1 MQPHFHVTATADD
14 GTRAEHIEGE
24 GAYLPALAV
33 ARRLVQEARLPGGTV
48 TYNPMT
54 GDAPFCGAGDGQTGG
69 QALLYRGVGA

>member
-33 ARRLVQEARLPGGTV
+33 AVTWKCGCMVGPPGLPG
-48 TYNPMT
+48 
-54 GDAPFCGAGDGQTGG
+54 AFGG
-69 QALLYRGVGA
+69 